1 MTKPNDRVDQVIDAF
16 LDYLEGQRDEPTLDH
31 LTDDERAEARRL
43 IASIRSGR
51 GLDPYSS
58 PPSLDSVL
66 AGTPFEGS
74 LERDLP
80 IDDDVLDLVRSELG
94 AYASV
99 VRDVDASERG
109 LAGDFVLRVEGQ
121 RLRVVVVAASTALT
135 ADRAVA
141 SAHALFGAF
150 PDTCG
155 VLLVHPNAEMSSI
168 AIDPFDAAECIVV
181 PSGMVE
187 RPRAR
192 RPVLPLAD
200 SLRLYME
207 FIAPDLSDSS
217 GPLERRELDA
227 AELARAAA
235 KRSVEAIAADG
246 RRARIPAKKEAWG
259 SFGDAQ
265 TTALAALVLG
275 LINNPESA
283 DTIEDGIEALAV
295 A

>member
-1 MTKPNDRVDQVIDAF
+1 MTKPNDRVDEVIDAYV
-16 LDYLEGQRDEPTLDH
+16 DYLDGDRDEPTLDH
-31 LTDDERAEARRL
+31 LTEDERAEARRL
-43 IASIRSGR
+43 IKSIRSGR
-51 GLDPYSS
+51 GLNPYSS
-58 PPSLDSVL
+58 PPSLESLL
-66 AGTPFEGS
+66 AGTPFQGS

-80 IDDDVLDLVRSELG
+80 IDDDMLDLVRAELG

-121 RLRVVVVAASTALT
+121 RLRVVVVAATRALT
-135 ADRAVA
+135 DGRSVA

-155 VLLVHPNAEMSSI
+155 VLLVRPDAEMSSI
-168 AIDPFDAAECIVV
+168 AIDPFDASECIVA
-181 PSGMVE
+181 PSGVVE
-187 RPRAR
+187 GPRAR
-192 RPVLPLAD
+192 RPVLPLAN

-217 GPLERRELDA
+217 GPLEGRELDV
-227 AELARAAA
+227 AELALVAAR
-235 KRSVEAIAADG
+235 RSVEAIAADG
-246 RRARIPAKKEAWG
+246 QRARIPAKKEAWG
-259 SFGDAQ
+259 SFGDTQ

>member
-1 MTKPNDRVDQVIDAF
+1 MTEPNNRVDKVIDAF
-16 LDYLEGQRDEPTLDH
+16 LDYLEGNREEPTLDH
-31 LTDDERAEARRL
+31 LTDDERVEALRL
-43 IASIRSGR
+43 IDSIRAGR

-58 PPSLDSVL
+58 PPSLESLL
-66 AGTPFEGS
+66 AGTTFDGS

-80 IDDDVLDLVRSELG
+80 IDDDMLDLVRGELG
-94 AYASV
+94 PDAAV

-109 LAGDFVLRVEGQ
+109 LAGDFVLLVEGQ
-121 RLRVVVVAASTALT
+121 RLRVVVVAATTALT
-135 ADRAVA
+135 GDRALA

-155 VLLVHPNAEMSSI
+155 VLLVHPDAEMSSI

-181 PSGMVE
+181 PSGVVE

-192 RPVLPLAD
+192 RPVLPFLD
-200 SLRLYME
+200 SVRLYME
-207 FIAPDLSDSS
+207 FVAPDLSDSA

-227 AELARAAA
+227 AALARVAAQ
-235 KRSVEAIAADG
+235 RSVEAIAADG
-246 RRARIPAKKEAWG
+246 QRARIPAKKEAWG

-275 LINNPESA
+275 LINNPDSA
-283 DTIEDGIEALAV
+283 DAVEDGIEALAV